1 MNAVERGVA
10 LARTTILAVNDL
22 PEKIRDAQP
31 ERIDFGAN
39 DPEDFVT
46 LDEMERRYVQRVLES
61 VGGNKSHAARILD
74 VDRKTLFRKLKR
86 EEAQAAS
93 AAGSSEASGSEPAKD

>member
-1 MNAVERGVA
+1 MA
-10 LARTTILAVNDL
+10 LARTTTLQVTDL
-22 PEKIRDAQP
+22 PERVREA
-31 ERIDFGAN
+31 ERARIDFGAE

-46 LDEMERRYVQRVLES
+46 LEEMERRYVQRVLES

-86 EEAQAAS
+86 EEANAAS
-93 AAGSSEASGSEPAKD
+93 EAEAKD